1 MNVHIGER
9 IKSTRKMLGISQQEL
24 SKLSGISQQIIS
36 RLESKKAEG
45 TTSIVGLANA
55 LQVTPE
61 WLQTGKESRLKPLSV
76 PTVTNYDDIDI
87 PHLDV
92 QVDLAITDETRTALA
107 KLISS
112 YKNAGDAKKA
122 SMQML
127 VALPEH
133 EMSTMLL
140 LLKSLS
146 DKYKDA
152 P

>member
-1 MNVHIGER
+1 MGTLINR
-9 IKSTRKMLGISQQEL
+9 IESACKEKGISL
-24 SKLSGISQQIIS
+24 SALAEKIGKSRAAATRWRRGGGIDGDTAADIA
-36 RLESKKAEG
+36 KALNV
-45 TTSIVGLANA
+45 TSD
-55 LQVTPE
+55 
-61 WLQTGKESRLKPLSV
+61 WLLTGKESRLKPLSV